1 MELNPVKD
9 YVIQRMGQLS
19 KDDDPQSCLA
29 LMEEFSEWFENDEVE
44 HLTMEIFNDGS
55 NIQSIFT

>member
-9 YVIQRMGQLS
+9 YVIQRMDQLS
-19 KDDDPQSCLA
+19 KDNDPQSCLA

-44 HLTMEIFNDGS
+44 HLTMEIFND
-55 NIQSIFT
+55 

>member
-19 KDDDPQSCLA
+19 KNDDPQSCLA

-44 HLTMEIFNDGS
+44 HLTMEIFND
-55 NIQSIFT
+55 